1 MDFILGVTIGLFGG
15 LTLMQLLMQQT
26 ITLAG
31 RVDRAEAPK
40 RYWTTTLA
48 YAAACVGLLPYVL

>member
-1 MDFILGVTIGLFGG
+1 MDFILGATIGLFGG
-15 LTLMQLLMQQT
+15 LTVLQLAIQQT

-31 RVDRAEAPK
+31 RVNKADAPK

-48 YAAACVGLLPYVL
+48 YAAACVGLLQYVL